1 MSTKK
6 EEITITE
13 LQTKVEKQFKL
24 LNTMHYQNEKMI
36 NGNADNINKTIML
49 LNNYKR
55 DLDQEMAKSSKLT
68 RISLIGLG
76 VVIVF
81 TQLSKYII

>member
-36 NGNADNINKTIML
+36 NGNADNINEAI
-49 LNNYKR
+49 
-55 DLDQEMAKSSKLT
+55 AKAKLT
-68 RISLIGLG
+68 EKVARVPNQNNAG
-76 VVIVF
+76 VVTVTEEDLPF
-81 TQLSKYII
+81 